1 MNSLIIAGIA
11 AGLLISVPLGPVGVL
26 IIRKTLNKG
35 RGAGYLGA
43 SGAVVADMFFAI
55 IAGFGVSFIT
65 NFIDSFQQEIRIGG
79 GVILMILAYK
89 LFTSSVVDEIR
100 NKSKNGTLWADFMH
114 TYFLTLSNPLT
125 IIVIG
130 AIFAAGDPG
139 DKFGRVEILT
149 LISGV
154 FVGAVGWWIFLVT
167 TVNLFRKRIRL
178 KTLWYLNKITGI
190 LIFAFGLFVFFSAFG
205 IFDSLG
211 ILPS

>member
-35 RGAGYLGA
+35 RASGYFGGAG
-43 SGAVVADMFFAI
+43 AVTADTFFAI

-65 NFIDSFQQEIRIGG
+65 DFIDSFQQEIRIGG
-79 GVILMILAYK
+79 GLILMILAYK
-89 LFTSSVVDEIR
+89 LFTSSVVEQIR

-130 AIFAAGDPG
+130 AIFAAGGPG
-139 DKFGRVEILT
+139 KDAGQVEILT
-149 LISGV
+149 LISAV
-154 FVGAVGWWIFLVT
+154 FTGAAAWWILLVT

-190 LIFAFGLFVFFSAFG
+190 LIFAFGLFVFLSAFG